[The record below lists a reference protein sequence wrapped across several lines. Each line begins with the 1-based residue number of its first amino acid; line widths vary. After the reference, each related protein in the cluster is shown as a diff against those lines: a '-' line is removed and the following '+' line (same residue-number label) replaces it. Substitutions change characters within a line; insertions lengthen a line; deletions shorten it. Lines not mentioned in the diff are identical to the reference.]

1 MQHFLPADCLKVVEA
16 KEMDSRSLVKKTL
29 AGNKKAFESIIERH
43 QRLVSHI
50 VFRMVQNPA
59 DQEDICQDVF
69 LKVYQ
74 NLRGFQFESKL
85 STWIAK
91 IAYNACLSFLEK
103 KRVPLFEDLMPEE
116 KPIETAA
123 DCNYLPDQAVEGIE
137 TSTLLRT
144 EIEKMPVHYRTILT
158 LYHLDQMSYNEI
170 GEAMELPE
178 GTVKSHL
185 FRARRL
191 LKERLLAKYRRED
204 LCNSST

>member
-1 MQHFLPADCLKVVEA
+1 
-16 KEMDSRSLVKKTL
+16 MDSRSLVKKTL

-103 KRVPLFEDLMPEE
+103 KRVPLFDDLMPEE
-116 KPIETAA
+116 KSIETAA
-123 DCNYLPDQAVEGIE
+123 DCNYLPDQVAEGIE